1 MKTIT
6 KILDE
11 ELAMNKEELLKEYKN
26 VYGEDAKDVF
36 FSPGRINVIGEHTD
50 YNGGHVFPAAIS
62 LGVYGVYGPREDNK
76 VRLYSGNVDGDIVE
90 FDLDDSSVEK
100 DDRFWTNYFKGMLTY
115 LKERADGDK
124 INHGFNLY
132 IKATLPSGSGLSSS
146 AAIEMLMGIILKDE
160 FNLDV
165 DRVTLAKLGQKTE
178 NEFVG
183 LNSGIMDQFA
193 CIMGK
198 KDNAIFLDTNT
209 MEYEYKPLKLGE
221 YEIII
226 MSTNKEHTL
235 ADSAY
240 NDRVREC
247 HDALTKLQTK
257 LNIKALGELDEES
270 FDEYSYLINDETEIR
285 RARHAVFENQ
295 RTLHAT
301 KAMEDADLEKL
312 GRLINASHVSLHYDY
327 EVTGKELDTLAEAAW
342 KQDGVLGARMIGGG
356 FGGSAIA
363 IVKKDKAEE
372 FKKNVGKIYRN
383 KIGYDASFYDAEI
396 VDGTKRI

>member
-1 MKTIT
+1 
-6 KILDE
+6 
-11 ELAMNKEELLKEYKN
+11 MNKEELLKEYETTF
-26 VYGEDAKDVF
+26 GEKGKDVF

-62 LGVYGVYGPREDNK
+62 LGVYGVYGPREDKK
-76 VRLYSGNVDGDIVE
+76 VCLFSGNVDGDIVE
-90 FDLDDSSVEK
+90 FDIDDTTVEK
-100 DDRFWTNYFKGMLTY
+100 DDRFWANYFKGMITY
-115 LKERADGDK
+115 LREKYDNID
-124 INHGFNLY
+124 HGFNLY
-132 IKATLPSGSGLSSS
+132 IKANLPSGSGLSSS

-165 DRVTLAKLGQKTE
+165 DRIALAKMGQRTE

-198 KDNAIFLDTNT
+198 KDSAIFLDCNT
-209 MEYEYKPLKLGE
+209 LDYEYKPLALGD

-226 MSTNKEHTL
+226 MATNKPHTL

-247 HDALTKLQTK
+247 HDAVKKLQAK
-257 LNIKALGELDEES
+257 LDIKTLGELDNDT
-270 FDEYSYLINDETEIR
+270 FDEYAYLINNETEIK
-285 RARHAVFENQ
+285 RARHAVSENQ
-295 RTLHAT
+295 RTLRAT
-301 KAMEDADLEKL
+301 KAMQDGDLEKL
-312 GRLINASHVSLHYDY
+312 GRLIDASHVSLHYDY
-327 EVTGKELDTLAEAAW
+327 EVTGQELDTLAKASWA
-342 KQDGVLGARMIGGG
+342 QPGVLGARMIGGG
-356 FGGSAIA
+356 FGGSAVA
-363 IVKKDKAEE
+363 IVKKDQAEE
-372 FKKNVGKIYRN
+372 FKKNVGKIYRD

>member
-1 MKTIT
+1 
-6 KILDE
+6 
-11 ELAMNKEELLKEYKN
+11 MNKEELLKEYETTF
-26 VYGEDAKDVF
+26 GEKGKDVF

-62 LGVYGVYGPREDNK
+62 LGVYGVYGPREDKK
-76 VRLYSGNVDGDIVE
+76 VCLFSGNVDGDIVE
-90 FDLDDSSVEK
+90 FDIDDTTVEK
-100 DDRFWTNYFKGMLTY
+100 DDRFWANYFKGMITY
-115 LKERADGDK
+115 LREKYDNID
-124 INHGFNLY
+124 HGFNLY
-132 IKATLPSGSGLSSS
+132 IKANLPSGSGLSSS

-165 DRVTLAKLGQKTE
+165 DRIALAKMGQRTE

-198 KDNAIFLDTNT
+198 KDSAIFLDCNT
-209 MEYEYKPLKLGE
+209 LDYEYKPLALGD

-226 MSTNKEHTL
+226 MATNKPHTL

-247 HDALTKLQTK
+247 HDAVKKLQAK
-257 LNIKALGELDEES
+257 LDIKTLGELDNDT
-270 FDEYSYLINDETEIR
+270 FDEYAYLINNETEIK
-285 RARHAVFENQ
+285 RARHAVSENQ
-295 RTLHAT
+295 RTLRAT
-301 KAMEDADLEKL
+301 KAMQDGDLEKL
-312 GRLINASHVSLHYDY
+312 GRLIDASHVSLHYDY
-327 EVTGKELDTLAEAAW
+327 EVTGQELDTLAEASWA
-342 KQDGVLGARMIGGG
+342 QPGVLGARMIGGG

-363 IVKKDKAEE
+363 IVKKEQAEA
-372 FKKNVGKIYRN
+372 FKKNVGKIYRD

>member
-1 MKTIT
+1 
-6 KILDE
+6 
-11 ELAMNKEELLKEYKN
+11 MNKEELLKEYETTF
-26 VYGEDAKDVF
+26 GEKGKDVF

-62 LGVYGVYGPREDNK
+62 LGVYGVYGPREDKK
-76 VRLYSGNVDGDIVE
+76 VCLFSGNVDGDIVE
-90 FDLDDSSVEK
+90 FDIDDTTVEK
-100 DDRFWTNYFKGMLTY
+100 DDRFWANYFKGMITY
-115 LKERADGDK
+115 LREKYDNID
-124 INHGFNLY
+124 HGFNLY
-132 IKATLPSGSGLSSS
+132 IKANLPSGSGLSSS

-160 FNLDV
+160 FNLDA
-165 DRVTLAKLGQKTE
+165 DRIALAKMGQRTE

-198 KDNAIFLDTNT
+198 KDSAIFLDCNT
-209 MEYEYKPLKLGE
+209 LDYEYKPLALGD

-226 MSTNKEHTL
+226 MATNKPHTL

-247 HDALTKLQTK
+247 HDAVKKLQAK
-257 LNIKALGELDEES
+257 LDIKTLGELDNDT
-270 FDEYSYLINDETEIR
+270 FDEYAYLINNETEIK
-285 RARHAVFENQ
+285 RARHAVSENQ
-295 RTLHAT
+295 RTLRAT
-301 KAMEDADLEKL
+301 KAMQDGDLEKL
-312 GRLINASHVSLHYDY
+312 GRLIDASHVSLHYDY
-327 EVTGKELDTLAEAAW
+327 EVTGQELDTLAEASWA
-342 KQDGVLGARMIGGG
+342 QPGVLGARMIGGG

-363 IVKKDKAEE
+363 IVKKDQAEA
-372 FKKNVGKIYRN
+372 FKKNVGKIYRD

>member
-1 MKTIT
+1 
-6 KILDE
+6 
-11 ELAMNKEELLKEYKN
+11 MNKEELLKEYETTF
-26 VYGEDAKDVF
+26 GEKGKDVF

-62 LGVYGVYGPREDNK
+62 LGVYGVYGPREDKK
-76 VRLYSGNVDGDIVE
+76 VCLFSGNVDGDIVE
-90 FDLDDSSVEK
+90 FDIDDTTVEK
-100 DDRFWTNYFKGMLTY
+100 DDRFWANYFKGMITY
-115 LKERADGDK
+115 LREKYDNID
-124 INHGFNLY
+124 HGFNLY
-132 IKATLPSGSGLSSS
+132 IKANLPSGSGLSSS
-146 AAIEMLMGIILKDE
+146 AAIEILMGIILKDE

-165 DRVTLAKLGQKTE
+165 DRIALAKMGQRTE

-198 KDNAIFLDTNT
+198 KDSAIFLDCNT
-209 MEYEYKPLKLGE
+209 LDYEYKPLALGD

-226 MSTNKEHTL
+226 MATNKPHTL

-247 HDALTKLQTK
+247 HDAVKKLQAK
-257 LNIKALGELDEES
+257 LDIKTLGELDNDT
-270 FDEYSYLINDETEIR
+270 FDEYAYLINNETEIK
-285 RARHAVFENQ
+285 RARHAVSENQ
-295 RTLHAT
+295 RTLRAT
-301 KAMEDADLEKL
+301 KAMQDGDLEKL
-312 GRLINASHVSLHYDY
+312 GRLIDASHVSLHYDY
-327 EVTGKELDTLAEAAW
+327 EVTGQELDTLAEASWA
-342 KQDGVLGARMIGGG
+342 QPGVLGARMIGGG

-363 IVKKDKAEE
+363 IVKKDQAEA
-372 FKKNVGKIYRN
+372 FKKNVGKIYRD

>member
-1 MKTIT
+1 
-6 KILDE
+6 
-11 ELAMNKEELLKEYKN
+11 MNKEELLKEYETTF
-26 VYGEDAKDVF
+26 GEKGKDVF

-62 LGVYGVYGPREDNK
+62 LGVYGVYGPREDKK
-76 VRLYSGNVDGDIVE
+76 VCLFSGNVDGDIVE
-90 FDLDDSSVEK
+90 FDIDDTTVEK
-100 DDRFWTNYFKGMLTY
+100 DNRFWANYFKGMITY
-115 LKERADGDK
+115 LREKYDNID
-124 INHGFNLY
+124 HGFNLY
-132 IKATLPSGSGLSSS
+132 IKANLPSGSGLSSS

-165 DRVTLAKLGQKTE
+165 DRIALAKMGQRTE

-198 KDNAIFLDTNT
+198 KDSAIFLDCNT
-209 MEYEYKPLKLGE
+209 LDYEYKPLALGD

-226 MSTNKEHTL
+226 MATNKPHTL

-247 HDALTKLQTK
+247 HDAVKKLQAK
-257 LNIKALGELDEES
+257 LDIKTLGELDNDT
-270 FDEYSYLINDETEIR
+270 FDEYAYLINNETEIK
-285 RARHAVFENQ
+285 RARHAVSENQ
-295 RTLHAT
+295 RTLRAT
-301 KAMEDADLEKL
+301 KAMQDGDLEKL
-312 GRLINASHVSLHYDY
+312 GRLIDASHVSLHYDY
-327 EVTGKELDTLAEAAW
+327 EVTGQELDTLAKASWA
-342 KQDGVLGARMIGGG
+342 QPGVLGARMIGGG

-363 IVKKDKAEE
+363 IVKKDQAEA
-372 FKKNVGKIYRN
+372 FKKNVGKIYRD

>member
-1 MKTIT
+1 
-6 KILDE
+6 
-11 ELAMNKEELLKEYKN
+11 MNKEELLKEYETTF
-26 VYGEDAKDVF
+26 GEKGKDVF

-62 LGVYGVYGPREDNK
+62 LGVYGVYGPREDKK
-76 VRLYSGNVDGDIVE
+76 VCLFSGNVDGDIVE
-90 FDLDDSSVEK
+90 FDIDDTTVEK
-100 DDRFWTNYFKGMLTY
+100 DDRFWANYFKGMITY
-115 LKERADGDK
+115 LREKYDNID
-124 INHGFNLY
+124 HGFNLY
-132 IKATLPSGSGLSSS
+132 IKANLPSGSGLSSS

-165 DRVTLAKLGQKTE
+165 DRIALAKMGQRTE

-198 KDNAIFLDTNT
+198 KDSAIFLDCNT
-209 MEYEYKPLKLGE
+209 LDYEYKPLALGD

-226 MSTNKEHTL
+226 MATNKPHTL

-247 HDALTKLQTK
+247 HDAVKKLQAK
-257 LNIKALGELDEES
+257 LDIKTLGELDNDT
-270 FDEYSYLINDETEIR
+270 FDEYAYLINNETEIK
-285 RARHAVFENQ
+285 RARHAVSENQ
-295 RTLHAT
+295 RTLRAT
-301 KAMEDADLEKL
+301 NAMQDGDLEKL
-312 GRLINASHVSLHYDY
+312 GRLIDASHVSLHYDY
-327 EVTGKELDTLAEAAW
+327 EVTGQELDTLAEASWA
-342 KQDGVLGARMIGGG
+342 QPGVLGARMIGGG

-363 IVKKDKAEE
+363 IVKKDQAEE
-372 FKKNVGKIYRN
+372 FKKNVGKIYRD
-383 KIGYDASFYDAEI
+383 KVGYDASFYDAEI

>member
-1 MKTIT
+1 
-6 KILDE
+6 
-11 ELAMNKEELLKEYKN
+11 MNKDELLKDYQE
-26 VYGEDAKDVF
+26 VFSESGKDVF

-62 LGVYGVYGPREDNK
+62 LGVYGVYGPRDDKK
-76 VRLYSGNVDGDIVE
+76 VRLYSGNVDGEIVE
-90 FDLDDSSVEK
+90 FDLDDDSVEK
-100 DDRFWTNYFKGMLTY
+100 DKRFWTNYFKGMITY
-115 LKERADGDK
+115 LRQREDGEK

-132 IKATLPSGSGLSSS
+132 IKADLPSGSGLSSS
-146 AAIEMLMGIILKDE
+146 AAIEMLMGMILKDE
-160 FNLDV
+160 FDLDI
-165 DRVTLAKLGQKTE
+165 DRPDLARLGQKTE
-178 NEFVG
+178 NEFIG

-198 KDNAIFLDTNT
+198 NDSAIFLDCNT
-209 MEYEYKPLKLGE
+209 MEYEYLPLKLGD

-247 HDALTKLQTK
+247 KNALEKLQAK
-257 LNIKALGELDEES
+257 LDITSLGELDS
-270 FDEYSYLINDETEIR
+270 QTFDEYAYLIDDETEIK
-285 RARHAVFENQ
+285 RARHAVNENE
-295 RTLHAT
+295 RTIRAT
-301 KAMEDADLEKL
+301 KAMKDNDLEKL
-312 GRLINASHVSLHYDY
+312 GHLINASHVSLHYDY

-363 IVKKDKAEE
+363 IVKKDKAEA
-372 FKKNVGKIYRN
+372 FKKNVGKIYRD
-383 KIGYDASFYDAEI
+383 KVGYDASFYDAEI
-396 VDGTKRI
+396 VDGTKKI

>member
-1 MKTIT
+1 
-6 KILDE
+6 
-11 ELAMNKEELLKEYKN
+11 MNKEELLKEYETTF
-26 VYGEDAKDVF
+26 GEKGKDVF

-62 LGVYGVYGPREDNK
+62 LGVYGVYGPREDKK
-76 VRLYSGNVDGDIVE
+76 VCLFSGNVDGDIVE
-90 FDLDDSSVEK
+90 FDIDDTTVEK
-100 DDRFWTNYFKGMLTY
+100 DDRFWANYFKGMITY
-115 LKERADGDK
+115 LREKYDNID
-124 INHGFNLY
+124 HGFNLY
-132 IKATLPSGSGLSSS
+132 IKANLPSGSGLSSS

-165 DRVTLAKLGQKTE
+165 DRIALAKMGQRTE

-198 KDNAIFLDTNT
+198 KDSAIFLDCNT
-209 MEYEYKPLKLGE
+209 LDYEYKPLALGD

-226 MSTNKEHTL
+226 MATNKPHTL

-247 HDALTKLQTK
+247 HDAVKKLQAK
-257 LNIKALGELDEES
+257 LDIKTLGELDNDT
-270 FDEYSYLINDETEIR
+270 FDEYAYLINNETEIK
-285 RARHAVFENQ
+285 RARHAVSENQ
-295 RTLHAT
+295 RTLRAT
-301 KAMEDADLEKL
+301 KAMQDGDLEKL
-312 GRLINASHVSLHYDY
+312 GRLIDASHVSLHCDY
-327 EVTGKELDTLAEAAW
+327 EVTGQELDTLAEASWA
-342 KQDGVLGARMIGGG
+342 QPGVLGARMIGGG

-363 IVKKDKAEE
+363 IVKKDQAAA
-372 FKKNVGKIYRN
+372 FKKNVGKIYRD

>member
-1 MKTIT
+1 
-6 KILDE
+6 
-11 ELAMNKEELLKEYKN
+11 MNKEELLKEYETTF
-26 VYGEDAKDVF
+26 GEKGKDVF

-62 LGVYGVYGPREDNK
+62 LGVYGVYGPREDKK
-76 VRLYSGNVDGDIVE
+76 VCLFSGNVDGDIVE
-90 FDLDDSSVEK
+90 FDIDDTTVEK
-100 DDRFWTNYFKGMLTY
+100 DDRFWANYFKGMITY
-115 LKERADGDK
+115 LREKYDNID
-124 INHGFNLY
+124 HGFNLY
-132 IKATLPSGSGLSSS
+132 IKANLPSGSGLSSS

-160 FNLDV
+160 FDLDV
-165 DRVTLAKLGQKTE
+165 DRIALAKMGQRTE

-198 KDNAIFLDTNT
+198 KDSAIFLDCNT
-209 MEYEYKPLKLGE
+209 LDYEYKPLALGD

-226 MSTNKEHTL
+226 MATNKPHTL

-247 HDALTKLQTK
+247 HDAVKKLQAK
-257 LNIKALGELDEES
+257 LDIKTLGELDNDT
-270 FDEYSYLINDETEIR
+270 FDEYAYLINNEIEIK
-285 RARHAVFENQ
+285 RARHAVSENQ
-295 RTLHAT
+295 RTLRAT
-301 KAMEDADLEKL
+301 KAMQDGDLEKL
-312 GRLINASHVSLHYDY
+312 GRLIDASHVSLHYDY
-327 EVTGKELDTLAEAAW
+327 EVTGQELDTLAEASWA
-342 KQDGVLGARMIGGG
+342 QPGVLGARMIGGG

-363 IVKKDKAEE
+363 IVKKDQAEA
-372 FKKNVGKIYRN
+372 FKKNVGKIYRD

>member
-1 MKTIT
+1 
-6 KILDE
+6 
-11 ELAMNKEELLKEYKN
+11 MNKEELLKEYETTF
-26 VYGEDAKDVF
+26 GEKGKDVF

-62 LGVYGVYGPREDNK
+62 LGVYGVYGPREDKK
-76 VRLYSGNVDGDIVE
+76 VCLFSGNVDGDIVE
-90 FDLDDSSVEK
+90 FDIDDTTVEK
-100 DDRFWTNYFKGMLTY
+100 DNRFWANYFKGMITY
-115 LKERADGDK
+115 LREKYDNID
-124 INHGFNLY
+124 HGFNLY
-132 IKATLPSGSGLSSS
+132 IKANLPSGSGLSSS
-146 AAIEMLMGIILKDE
+146 ATIEMLMGIILKDE

-165 DRVTLAKLGQKTE
+165 DRIALAKMGQRTE

-198 KDNAIFLDTNT
+198 KDSAIFLDCNT
-209 MEYEYKPLKLGE
+209 LDYEYKPLALGD

-226 MSTNKEHTL
+226 MATNKPHTL

-247 HDALTKLQTK
+247 HDAVKKLQAK
-257 LNIKALGELDEES
+257 LDIKTLGELDNDT
-270 FDEYSYLINDETEIR
+270 FDEYAYLINNETEIK
-285 RARHAVFENQ
+285 RARHAVSENQ
-295 RTLHAT
+295 RTLRAT
-301 KAMEDADLEKL
+301 KAMQDGDLKKL
-312 GRLINASHVSLHYDY
+312 GRLIDASHVSLHYDY
-327 EVTGKELDTLAEAAW
+327 EVTGQELDALAEASWA
-342 KQDGVLGARMIGGG
+342 QPGVLGARMIGGG

-363 IVKKDKAEE
+363 IVKKDQAEA
-372 FKKNVGKIYRN
+372 FKKNVGKIYRD

>member
-1 MKTIT
+1 
-6 KILDE
+6 
-11 ELAMNKEELLKEYKN
+11 MNKEELLKEYETTF
-26 VYGEDAKDVF
+26 GEKGKDVF

-62 LGVYGVYGPREDNK
+62 LGVYGVYGPREDKK
-76 VRLYSGNVDGDIVE
+76 VCLFSGNVDGDIVE
-90 FDLDDSSVEK
+90 FDIDDTTVEK
-100 DDRFWTNYFKGMLTY
+100 DDRFWANYFKGMITY
-115 LKERADGDK
+115 LREKYDNID
-124 INHGFNLY
+124 HGFNLY
-132 IKATLPSGSGLSSS
+132 IKANLPSGSGLSSS

-165 DRVTLAKLGQKTE
+165 DRIALAKMGQRTE

-198 KDNAIFLDTNT
+198 KDSAIFLDCNT
-209 MEYEYKPLKLGE
+209 LDYEYKPLALGD

-226 MSTNKEHTL
+226 MATNKPHTL

-247 HDALTKLQTK
+247 HDAVKKLQAK
-257 LNIKALGELDEES
+257 LDIKTLGELDNDT
-270 FDEYSYLINDETEIR
+270 FDEYAYLINNETEIK
-285 RARHAVFENQ
+285 RARHAVSENQ
-295 RTLHAT
+295 RTLRAT
-301 KAMEDADLEKL
+301 NAMQDGDLEKL
-312 GRLINASHVSLHYDY
+312 GRLIDASHVSLHYDY
-327 EVTGKELDTLAEAAW
+327 EVTGQELDALAEASWA
-342 KQDGVLGARMIGGG
+342 QPGVLGARMIGGG

-363 IVKKDKAEE
+363 IVKKDQAEE
-372 FKKNVGKIYRN
+372 FKKNVGKIYRD
-383 KIGYDASFYDAEI
+383 KVGYDASFYDAEI

>member
-1 MKTIT
+1 
-6 KILDE
+6 
-11 ELAMNKEELLKEYKN
+11 MNKEELLTEYEKTF
-26 VYGEDAKDVF
+26 GEKGQDVF

-62 LGVYGVYGPREDNK
+62 LGVYGVYGPREDKK
-76 VRLYSGNVDGDIVE
+76 VRLFSGNVDGDIVE
-90 FDLDDSSVEK
+90 FDIDDTTVEK
-100 DDRFWTNYFKGMLTY
+100 DDRFWANYFKGMITY
-115 LKERADGDK
+115 LREKYDN

-132 IKATLPSGSGLSSS
+132 IKANLPSGSGLSSS

-165 DRVTLAKLGQKTE
+165 DRIALAKMGQRTE

-198 KDNAIFLDTNT
+198 KDSAIFLDCNT
-209 MEYEYKPLKLGE
+209 LKYEYMPLALGE

-226 MSTNKEHTL
+226 MATNKPHTL

-247 HDALTKLQTK
+247 HDAVKKLQQK
-257 LNIKALGELDEES
+257 LDIKALGELDNDT
-270 FDEYSYLINDETEIR
+270 FDEYSYLIDNETELK
-285 RARHAVFENQ
+285 RARHAVSENQ
-295 RTLHAT
+295 RTLRAT
-301 KAMEDADLEKL
+301 KAMKDGDLEKL
-312 GRLINASHVSLHYDY
+312 GRLIDASHVSLHYDY
-327 EVTGKELDTLAEAAW
+327 EVTGKELDTLAEASW
-342 KQDGVLGARMIGGG
+342 KQPGVLGARMIGGG

-363 IVKKDKAEE
+363 IVKK
-372 FKKNVGKIYRN
+372 NVGDIYRD

>member
-1 MKTIT
+1 
-6 KILDE
+6 
-11 ELAMNKEELLKEYKN
+11 MNKEELLKEYETTF
-26 VYGEDAKDVF
+26 GEKGKDVF

-62 LGVYGVYGPREDNK
+62 LGVYGVYGPREDKK
-76 VRLYSGNVDGDIVE
+76 VRLFSGNVDGDIVE
-90 FDLDDSSVEK
+90 FDIDDTTVEK
-100 DDRFWTNYFKGMLTY
+100 DDRFWANYFKGMITY
-115 LKERADGDK
+115 LREKYDNID
-124 INHGFNLY
+124 HGFNLY
-132 IKATLPSGSGLSSS
+132 IKANLPSGSGLSSS

-165 DRVTLAKLGQKTE
+165 DRIALAKMGQRTE

-198 KDNAIFLDTNT
+198 KDSAIFLDCNT
-209 MEYEYKPLKLGE
+209 LDYEYKPLALGD

-226 MSTNKEHTL
+226 MATNKPHTL

-247 HDALTKLQTK
+247 HDAVKKLQAK
-257 LNIKALGELDEES
+257 LDIKTLGELDNDT
-270 FDEYSYLINDETEIR
+270 FDEYAYLINNETEIK
-285 RARHAVFENQ
+285 RARHAVSENQ
-295 RTLHAT
+295 RTLQAT
-301 KAMEDADLEKL
+301 KAMQDGDLEKL
-312 GRLINASHVSLHYDY
+312 GRLIDASHVSLHYDY
-327 EVTGKELDTLAEAAW
+327 EVTGQELDTLAEASWA
-342 KQDGVLGARMIGGG
+342 QPGVLGARMIGGG

-363 IVKKDKAEE
+363 IVKKDQAEA
-372 FKKNVGKIYRN
+372 FKKNVGKIYRD

>member
-1 MKTIT
+1 
-6 KILDE
+6 
-11 ELAMNKEELLKEYKN
+11 MNKEELLKEYETTF
-26 VYGEDAKDVF
+26 GEKGKDVF

-62 LGVYGVYGPREDNK
+62 LGVYGVYGPREDKK
-76 VRLYSGNVDGDIVE
+76 VCLFSGNVDGDIVE
-90 FDLDDSSVEK
+90 FDIDDTTVEK
-100 DDRFWTNYFKGMLTY
+100 DDRFWANYFKGMITY
-115 LKERADGDK
+115 LREKYDNID
-124 INHGFNLY
+124 HGFNLY
-132 IKATLPSGSGLSSS
+132 IKANLPSGSGLSSS

-165 DRVTLAKLGQKTE
+165 DRIALAKMGQRTE

-198 KDNAIFLDTNT
+198 KDSAIFLDCNT
-209 MEYEYKPLKLGE
+209 LDYEYKPLALGD

-226 MSTNKEHTL
+226 MATNKPHTL

-247 HDALTKLQTK
+247 HDAVKKLQAK
-257 LNIKALGELDEES
+257 LDIKTLGELDNDT
-270 FDEYSYLINDETEIR
+270 FDEYAYLINNETEIR
-285 RARHAVFENQ
+285 RARHAVSENQ
-295 RTLHAT
+295 RTLRAT
-301 KAMEDADLEKL
+301 KAMQDGDLEKL
-312 GRLINASHVSLHYDY
+312 GRLIDATHVSLHYDY
-327 EVTGKELDTLAEAAW
+327 EVTGQELDTLAEASWA
-342 KQDGVLGARMIGGG
+342 QPGVLGARMIGGG

-363 IVKKDKAEE
+363 IVKKDQAEE
-372 FKKNVGKIYRN
+372 FKKNVGKIYRD

>member
-1 MKTIT
+1 
-6 KILDE
+6 
-11 ELAMNKEELLKEYKN
+11 MNKDELLKDYQEVFSESGKY
-26 VYGEDAKDVF
+26 VF

-62 LGVYGVYGPREDNK
+62 LGVYGVYGPRDDKK
-76 VRLYSGNVDGDIVE
+76 VRLYSGNVDGEIVE
-90 FDLDDSSVEK
+90 FDLDDDSVEK
-100 DDRFWTNYFKGMLTY
+100 DKRFWTNYFKGMITY
-115 LKERADGDK
+115 LRQREDGEK

-132 IKATLPSGSGLSSS
+132 IKADLPSGSGLSSS
-146 AAIEMLMGIILKDE
+146 AAIEMLMGMILKDE
-160 FNLDV
+160 FDLDI
-165 DRVTLAKLGQKTE
+165 DRPDLARLGQKTE
-178 NEFVG
+178 NEFIG

-198 KDNAIFLDTNT
+198 NDSAIFLDCNT
-209 MEYEYKPLKLGE
+209 MEYEYLPLKLGD

-247 HDALTKLQTK
+247 KNALEKLKTKLDITS
-257 LNIKALGELDEES
+257 LGELDS
-270 FDEYSYLINDETEIR
+270 QTFDEYAYLIDDETEIK
-285 RARHAVFENQ
+285 RARHAVNENE
-295 RTLHAT
+295 RTIRAT
-301 KAMEDADLEKL
+301 KAMKDNDLEKL
-312 GRLINASHVSLHYDY
+312 GHLINASHVSLHYDY

-363 IVKKDKAEE
+363 IVKKDKAEA
-372 FKKNVGKIYRN
+372 FKKNVGKIYRD
-383 KIGYDASFYDAEI
+383 KVGYDASFYDAEI
-396 VDGTKRI
+396 VDGTKKI

>member
-1 MKTIT
+1 
-6 KILDE
+6 
-11 ELAMNKEELLKEYKN
+11 MNKEELLKEYETTF
-26 VYGEDAKDVF
+26 GEKGKDVF

-62 LGVYGVYGPREDNK
+62 LGVYGVYGPREDKK
-76 VRLYSGNVDGDIVE
+76 VCLFSGNVDGDIVE
-90 FDLDDSSVEK
+90 FDIDDTTVEK
-100 DDRFWTNYFKGMLTY
+100 DDRFWANYFKGMITY
-115 LKERADGDK
+115 LREKYDNID
-124 INHGFNLY
+124 HGFNLY
-132 IKATLPSGSGLSSS
+132 IKANLPSGSGLSSS

-165 DRVTLAKLGQKTE
+165 DRIALAKMGKRTE

-198 KDNAIFLDTNT
+198 KDSAIFLDCNT
-209 MEYEYKPLKLGE
+209 LDYEYKPLALGD

-226 MSTNKEHTL
+226 MATNKPHTL

-247 HDALTKLQTK
+247 HDAVKKLQAK
-257 LNIKALGELDEES
+257 LDIKTLGELDNDT
-270 FDEYSYLINDETEIR
+270 FDEYAYLINNETEIK
-285 RARHAVFENQ
+285 RARHAVSENQ
-295 RTLHAT
+295 RTLRAT
-301 KAMEDADLEKL
+301 KAMQDGDLEKL
-312 GRLINASHVSLHYDY
+312 GRLIDASHVSLHYDY
-327 EVTGKELDTLAEAAW
+327 EVTGQELDTLAEASWA
-342 KQDGVLGARMIGGG
+342 QPGVLGARMIGGG

-363 IVKKDKAEE
+363 IVKKDQAEA
-372 FKKNVGKIYRN
+372 FKKNVGKIYRD

>member
-1 MKTIT
+1 MK
-6 KILDE
+6 
-11 ELAMNKEELLKEYKN
+11 KEELLTAYKDTFN
-26 VYGEDAKDVF
+26 EEGKDVF

-76 VRLYSGNVDGDIVE
+76 VALYSGNVDGDIVE
-90 FDLDDSSVEK
+90 FDLNDESVEE
-100 DDRFWTNYFKGMLTY
+100 DNRFWANYFKGMFTY
-115 LKERADGDK
+115 LRGREDGNK

-198 KDNAIFLDTNT
+198 KDSAIFLDCNT
-209 MEYEYKPLKLGE
+209 LKYEYKPLKLGD

-247 HDALTKLQTK
+247 ENALKKLQK
-257 LNIKALGELDEES
+257 NLDIKALGEINDQT
-270 FDEYSYLINDETEIR
+270 FDEYSYLINDETELK
-285 RARHAVFENQ
+285 RARHAISENG
-295 RTLHAT
+295 RTIRAT
-301 KAMEDADLEKL
+301 KAMEDNDLEKL
-312 GRLINASHVSLHYDY
+312 GRLINASHISLHYDY
-327 EVTGKELDTLAEAAW
+327 EVTGKELDTLAEESW
-342 KQDGVLGARMIGGG
+342 KQEGVLGARMIGGG

-372 FKKNVGKIYRN
+372 FKKNVAKAY
-383 KIGYDASFYDAEI
+383 KDVIGYDASFYDAEI
-396 VDGTKRI
+396 VDGTKKI

>member
-1 MKTIT
+1 
-6 KILDE
+6 
-11 ELAMNKEELLKEYKN
+11 MNKEELLKEYETTF
-26 VYGEDAKDVF
+26 GEKGKDVF

-62 LGVYGVYGPREDNK
+62 LGVYGVYGPREDKK
-76 VRLYSGNVDGDIVE
+76 VCLFSGNVDGDIVE
-90 FDLDDSSVEK
+90 FDIDDTTVEK
-100 DDRFWTNYFKGMLTY
+100 DDRFWANYFKGMITY
-115 LKERADGDK
+115 LCEKYDNID
-124 INHGFNLY
+124 HGFNLY
-132 IKATLPSGSGLSSS
+132 IKANLPSGSGLSSS

-165 DRVTLAKLGQKTE
+165 DRIALAKMGQRTE

-198 KDNAIFLDTNT
+198 KDSAIFLDCNT
-209 MEYEYKPLKLGE
+209 LDYEYKPLALGD

-226 MSTNKEHTL
+226 MATNKPHTL

-247 HDALTKLQTK
+247 HDAVKKLQAK
-257 LNIKALGELDEES
+257 LDIKTLGELDNDT
-270 FDEYSYLINDETEIR
+270 FDEYAYLINNETEIK
-285 RARHAVFENQ
+285 RARHAVSENQ
-295 RTLHAT
+295 RTLRAT
-301 KAMEDADLEKL
+301 KAMQDGDLEKL
-312 GRLINASHVSLHYDY
+312 GRLIDASHVSLHYDY
-327 EVTGKELDTLAEAAW
+327 EVTGQELDTLAEASWA
-342 KQDGVLGARMIGGG
+342 QPGVLGARMIGGG

-363 IVKKDKAEE
+363 IVKKDQAEA
-372 FKKNVGKIYRN
+372 FKKNVGKIYRD

>member
-1 MKTIT
+1 
-6 KILDE
+6 
-11 ELAMNKEELLKEYKN
+11 MNKEELLKEYETTF
-26 VYGEDAKDVF
+26 GEKGKDVF

-62 LGVYGVYGPREDNK
+62 LGVYGVYGPREDKK
-76 VRLYSGNVDGDIVE
+76 VCLFSGNVDGDIVE
-90 FDLDDSSVEK
+90 FDIDDTTVEK
-100 DDRFWTNYFKGMLTY
+100 DDRFWANYFKGMITY
-115 LKERADGDK
+115 LREKYDNID
-124 INHGFNLY
+124 HGFNLY
-132 IKATLPSGSGLSSS
+132 IKANLPSGSGLSSS

-165 DRVTLAKLGQKTE
+165 DRIALAKMGQRTE

-198 KDNAIFLDTNT
+198 KDSAIFLDCNT
-209 MEYEYKPLKLGE
+209 LDYEYKPLALGD

-226 MSTNKEHTL
+226 MATNKPHTL

-247 HDALTKLQTK
+247 HDAVKKLQAK
-257 LNIKALGELDEES
+257 LDIKTLGELDNDT
-270 FDEYSYLINDETEIR
+270 FDEYAYLINNETEIK
-285 RARHAVFENQ
+285 RARHAVSENQ
-295 RTLHAT
+295 RTLRAT
-301 KAMEDADLEKL
+301 KAMQNGDLEKL
-312 GRLINASHVSLHYDY
+312 GRLIDASHVSLHYDY
-327 EVTGKELDTLAEAAW
+327 EVTGQELDTLAEASRA
-342 KQDGVLGARMIGGG
+342 QPGVLGARMIGGG

-363 IVKKDKAEE
+363 IVKKDQAEA
-372 FKKNVGKIYRN
+372 FKKNVGKIYRD

>member
-1 MKTIT
+1 
-6 KILDE
+6 
-11 ELAMNKEELLKEYKN
+11 MNKEELLKEYETTF
-26 VYGEDAKDVF
+26 GEKGKDVF
-36 FSPGRINVIGEHTD
+36 FSPGRINVIGEHTV

-62 LGVYGVYGPREDNK
+62 LGVYGVYGPREDKK
-76 VRLYSGNVDGDIVE
+76 VCLFSGNVDGDIVE
-90 FDLDDSSVEK
+90 FDIDDTTVEK
-100 DDRFWTNYFKGMLTY
+100 DDRFWANYFKGMITY
-115 LKERADGDK
+115 LREKYDNID
-124 INHGFNLY
+124 HGFNLY
-132 IKATLPSGSGLSSS
+132 IKANLPSGSGLSSS

-165 DRVTLAKLGQKTE
+165 DRIALAKMGQRTE

-198 KDNAIFLDTNT
+198 KDSAIFLDCNT
-209 MEYEYKPLKLGE
+209 LDYEYKPLALGD

-226 MSTNKEHTL
+226 MATNKPHTL

-247 HDALTKLQTK
+247 HDAVKKLQAK
-257 LNIKALGELDEES
+257 LDIKTLGELDNDT
-270 FDEYSYLINDETEIR
+270 FDEYAYLINNETEIK
-285 RARHAVFENQ
+285 RARHAVSENQ
-295 RTLHAT
+295 RTLRAT
-301 KAMEDADLEKL
+301 NAMQDGDLEKL
-312 GRLINASHVSLHYDY
+312 GRLIDASHVSLHYDY
-327 EVTGKELDTLAEAAW
+327 EVTGQELDTLAEASWA
-342 KQDGVLGARMIGGG
+342 QPGVLGARMIGGG

-363 IVKKDKAEE
+363 IVKKDQAEE
-372 FKKNVGKIYRN
+372 FKKNVGKIYRD

>member
-1 MKTIT
+1 
-6 KILDE
+6 
-11 ELAMNKEELLKEYKN
+11 MNKEELLKEYETTF
-26 VYGEDAKDVF
+26 GEKGKDVF

-62 LGVYGVYGPREDNK
+62 LGVYGVYGPREDKK
-76 VRLYSGNVDGDIVE
+76 VCLFSGNVDGDIVE
-90 FDLDDSSVEK
+90 FDIDDTTVEK
-100 DDRFWTNYFKGMLTY
+100 DDRFWANYFKGMITY
-115 LKERADGDK
+115 LREKYDNID
-124 INHGFNLY
+124 HGFNLY
-132 IKATLPSGSGLSSS
+132 IKANLPSGSGLSSS

-165 DRVTLAKLGQKTE
+165 DRIALAKMGQRTE

-198 KDNAIFLDTNT
+198 KDSAIFLDCNT
-209 MEYEYKPLKLGE
+209 LDYEYKPLALGD

-226 MSTNKEHTL
+226 MATNKPHTL

-247 HDALTKLQTK
+247 HDAVKKLQAK
-257 LNIKALGELDEES
+257 LDIKTLGELDNDT
-270 FDEYSYLINDETEIR
+270 FDEYAYLINNETEIK
-285 RARHAVFENQ
+285 RARHAVSENQ
-295 RTLHAT
+295 RTLRAT
-301 KAMEDADLEKL
+301 NAMQDGDLEKL
-312 GRLINASHVSLHYDY
+312 GRLIDASHVSLHYDY
-327 EVTGKELDTLAEAAW
+327 EVTGQELDTLAKASWA
-342 KQDGVLGARMIGGG
+342 QPGVLGARMIGGG

-363 IVKKDKAEE
+363 IVKKDQAEA
-372 FKKNVGKIYRN
+372 FKKNVGKIYRD

>member
-1 MKTIT
+1 
-6 KILDE
+6 
-11 ELAMNKEELLKEYKN
+11 MNKEELLKEYETTF
-26 VYGEDAKDVF
+26 GEKGKDVF

-62 LGVYGVYGPREDNK
+62 LGVYGVYGPREDKK
-76 VRLYSGNVDGDIVE
+76 VCLFSGNVDGDIVE
-90 FDLDDSSVEK
+90 FDIDDTTVEK
-100 DDRFWTNYFKGMLTY
+100 DDRFWANYFKGMITY
-115 LKERADGDK
+115 LREKYDNID
-124 INHGFNLY
+124 HGFNLY
-132 IKATLPSGSGLSSS
+132 IKANLPSGSGLSSS

-165 DRVTLAKLGQKTE
+165 DRIALAKMGQRTE

-198 KDNAIFLDTNT
+198 KDSAIFLDCNT
-209 MEYEYKPLKLGE
+209 LDYEYKPLALGD

-226 MSTNKEHTL
+226 MATNKPHTL

-247 HDALTKLQTK
+247 HDAVKKLQAK
-257 LNIKALGELDEES
+257 LDIKTLGELDNDT
-270 FDEYSYLINDETEIR
+270 FDEYAYLINNETEIK
-285 RARHAVFENQ
+285 RARHAVSENQ
-295 RTLHAT
+295 RTLRAT
-301 KAMEDADLEKL
+301 NAMQDGDLEKL
-312 GRLINASHVSLHYDY
+312 GRLIDASHVSLHYDY
-327 EVTGKELDTLAEAAW
+327 EVTGQELDTLAEASWA
-342 KQDGVLGARMIGGG
+342 QPGVLGARMIGGG

-363 IVKKDKAEE
+363 IVKKDQAEA
-372 FKKNVGKIYRN
+372 FKKNVGKIYRD